1 MFRFSRTL
9 ESCER
14 SNGATRSCV
23 VRWPSI
29 CGHIY
34 CVILKDIVSLRTP
47 AKIIEYLC
55 TRLYDIEE
63 NNRHCPNVCRIREER
78 DNQLLFLDDR
88 VPTTGSE
95 LSVYSIQGYC
105 CLNRT
110 RRKDAVSMDARRSQG
125 ERACLFL
132 FCGQISINTRRS

>member
-23 VRWPSI
+23 VRWPGI

-47 AKIIEYLC
+47 ANIIEYLC

-63 NNRHCPNVCRIREER
+63 NNRRCPNVYRIREER
-78 DNQLLFLDDR
+78 DDPFLVDQYR
-88 VPTTGSE
+88 P
-95 LSVYSIQGYC
+95 L
-105 CLNRT
+105 
-110 RRKDAVSMDARRSQG
+110 AVSYWYTVFKDTVVWIGQNEKTLFRWMLVDPKESA
-125 ERACLFL
+125 RAC
-132 FCGQISINTRRS
+132 FCFADK